1 MGLAIHHGAVAVA
14 STCEVEDEELETRAR
29 DEDEGQA
36 VSGNGPEERLE
47 EGMIAV
53 WARDDDD
60 AESYDAYE
68 S

>member
-1 MGLAIHHGAVAVA
+1 MV
-14 STCEVEDEELETRAR
+14 STCEVEDEELETRLR

-68 S
+68 A